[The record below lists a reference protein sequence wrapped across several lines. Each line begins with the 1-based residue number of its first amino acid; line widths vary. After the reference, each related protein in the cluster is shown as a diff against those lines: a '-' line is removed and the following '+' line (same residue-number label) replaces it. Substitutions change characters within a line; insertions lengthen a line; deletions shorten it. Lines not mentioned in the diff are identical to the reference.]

1 MKTSQEIKVK
11 KKIKQESILELKTR
25 TFLKEKRLALGYSR
39 AKLARQLFGNDNR
52 VNYIYEKEEGRT
64 GSIGLDTLDKWLKVL
79 KSEIVFIEND

>member
-1 MKTSQEIKVK
+1 MNQ

>member
-1 MKTSQEIKVK
+1 MAE

-39 AKLARQLFGNDNR
+39 AKLAIQLFGNDNR

-79 KSEIVFIEND
+79 KSEIVFIENN

>member
-1 MKTSQEIKVK
+1 MNTTQIKVK
-11 KKIKQESILELKTR
+11 KKIKEESILELKTR

-64 GSIGLDTLDKWLKVL
+64 GSIGLDTLEKWLKVL
-79 KSEIVFIEND
+79 KSDITFVEND